1 LSLSPAR
8 ERANLGFVTSPDI
21 TTRLATSGQLLVR
34 SGIEIGRILDAML
47 EDQAPLTARLPSQG
61 MFLSQLVYVEP
72 VKRYLRL
79 ACSDYAAAND
89 AAIATPK
96 LTLRCNHRGSQFAF
110 TAGTP
115 HAAEHDGKPCIECEL
130 PTLMLAVHQRR
141 AATRIEL
148 PARAPVT
155 CAVRLGTLSFETQ
168 VVDVSLDGM
177 GILVSDAA
185 IPVCADTRLERVRVR
200 HPQHE
205 PIEVD
210 LEVRYVT
217 RLKLPS
223 GVRATRMGCRILSS
237 PQALEELIRL
247 FIIDLESPAG
257 A

>member
-1 LSLSPAR
+1 MRCAR
-8 ERANLGFVTSPDI
+8 ERATLGFVTSPDI

-47 EDQAPLTARLPSQG
+47 EDQATLTARLPSQG

-72 VKRYLRL
+72 VKGYLRL
-79 ACSDYAAAND
+79 ACSDHRAAND

-110 TAGTP
+110 SAGTP
-115 HAAEHDGKPCIECEL
+115 HAAVHDGTPCIQCEL

-141 AATRIEL
+141 AAARVEL

-155 CAVRLGTLSFETQ
+155 CEVRLGTLAFQTQ

-177 GILVSDAA
+177 GIIVSDAA

-200 HPQHE
+200 HPQHA

-217 RLKLPS
+217 RVKLPS
-223 GVRATRMGCRILSS
+223 GIRATRMGCRILSS
-237 PQALEELIRL
+237 PLELEQLIRL
-247 FIIDLESPAG
+247 FIIDLESLPSA
-257 A
+257 